1 MRPSLSRAFWPLITL
16 SMLAFSAT
24 ALADDPDPLTLAAS
38 SSRETCT
45 LGSVTTLHHEI
56 HGGQPPYRV
65 TVDGRVID
73 DASSPHYIPCRPS
86 AIWSLL
92 RPPGSEDVQRM
103 IVSVTDATGARA
115 WAVAEHR
122 LLRPLPAPIYL
133 RVSSGVAWPSGV
145 RLTAEWGA
153 PYRPRE
159 PRADSFAIRWRSQGA
174 AVWRVEHYRPDQ
186 SRSLSFRHS
195 WEIETSPAGER
206 LELQAAQLRHVHDLQ
221 APHALDWSRIASVVT
236 RTPPQNLQAEA
247 TQDSIFLRWGPH
259 IDGLSYEASLSA
271 VESRGYWYPQRLRLD
286 AGPLFNARFTD
297 LLPDTLY
304 RVEVY
309 LVDGDGWGAAL
320 QQHRFEIRTETA
332 PPEWKPPTWTP
343 GDVAASFIGDEM
355 EVTWT
360 PPETGSRF
368 ATTVCARPP
377 ETAYLRE
384 CQIVPPGESQ
394 ALLPLARRV
403 GGGSFLVT
411 VETRTTPPGTA
422 EVELHVSTYE
432 PDLLTQG
439 PPAEAPRFDAFRWGW
454 HHEDPRPGSWTYVW
468 EHQDGDLAEFS
479 WREGDRAIIRESL
492 SGWIAISTARS
503 FVPEAVRMRL
513 LRDGSW
519 TPWSEPAHVP
529 SVTRS
534 LFPVRFTDEGDVLQI
549 HWEAPPDDTDVIG
562 YRLFV
567 ERDGG
572 AEEVVDVGRQTG
584 MEIAIEPTDQVIAVS
599 VAALLDG
606 SLAIGRS
613 FTNWYRRDLQPAP
626 LSLTL
631 AVDHSPCPPGERAP
645 LTIKWSISG
654 GVAPFTL
661 SIGDLLGRET
671 EERRGSTVVECR
683 IGTDGLMQDIRA
695 SVADAN
701 GQSTHFTL
709 GHEQAWRHWFEDGK
723 DPFAVTLGRRN
734 VYRDRALVAWTGCRG
749 RYLAVLRW
757 RPAGT
762 EPWSYV
768 LDYPVTR
775 HGDGWTCSGVLDG
788 LAPLTTYEY
797 QLARY
802 LWPDQLQRPERLQW
816 TETQTVTTLG
826 EPQELSITQDGATVS
841 VSWRRQPDSWAYVV
855 RLRSDSRS
863 WWKRHEPSGE
873 ATETISFTGVPPGT
887 ALSIELISPPLRNGE
902 EEIPRSI
909 DPSFGYGH

>member
-1 MRPSLSRAFWPLITL
+1 MRRSLALALWPLVTL
-16 SMLAFSAT
+16 SLLAFSAT
-24 ALADDPDPLTLAAS
+24 ALADDPEPLTLSAS

-45 LGSVTTLHHEI
+45 LGSVTTLDYEI
-56 HGGQPPYRV
+56 HGGVPPYQIA
-65 TVDGRVID
+65 VDGRQIVG
-73 DASSPHYIPCRPS
+73 ALREHYIPCRPS
-86 AIWSLL
+86 AIWSPLE
-92 RPPGSEDVQRM
+92 PEGGDSVQR
-103 IVSVTDATGARA
+103 ISLSVSDAAGVRA
-115 WAVAEHR
+115 YAVAKHR
-122 LLRPLPAPIYL
+122 LVRPLPAPTYL
-133 RVSSGVAWPSGV
+133 RVTSGLAWPSGV
-145 RLTAEWGA
+145 RLTAEWGV

-159 PRADSFAIRWRSQGA
+159 PRADSFAIRWRTQGA
-174 AVWRVEHYRPDQ
+174 ADWQVEHVHPDQ
-186 SRSLSFRHS
+186 LGFLAFRHR
-195 WEIETSPAGER
+195 WRTPVSPAGER
-206 LELQAAQLRHVHDLQ
+206 LVLQAAQLRHPHDLH
-221 APHALDWSRIASVVT
+221 ALHALDWSKQASVVAGA
-236 RTPPQNLQAEA
+236 PPQDLQAEA
-247 TQDSIFLRWGPH
+247 THDSVTLRWGPH

-271 VESRGYWYPQRLRLD
+271 VESRGHWYPQRLRLD
-286 AGPLFNARFTD
+286 AGPLFNAQFTD
-297 LLPDTLY
+297 LLPGTLY

-309 LVDGDGWGAAL
+309 LDDGDGWGSAL

-343 GDVAASFIGDEM
+343 GDIAASFIGDEM
-355 EVTWT
+355 KVTWT
-360 PPETGSRF
+360 PPKTGARF
-368 ATTVCARPP
+368 ATTVCGRPP
-377 ETAYLRE
+377 EWAYGGE
-384 CQIVPPGESQ
+384 CKIVAPGESQ
-394 ALLPLARRV
+394 ALLPLARWV
-403 GGGSFLVT
+403 EGGSFLVT

-432 PDLLTQG
+432 PNLLTQG
-439 PPAEAPRFDAFRWGW
+439 QPTEAPQFDAFRWGW
-454 HHEDPRPGSWTYVW
+454 HHEDPRPGSWTFVW

-479 WREGDRAIIRESL
+479 WREGDRAIIRESR
-492 SGWIAISTARS
+492 SGWIAISTSRS

-513 LRDGSW
+513 LRDGAWS
-519 TPWSEPAHVP
+519 PWSEPAHVP

-534 LFPVRFTDEGDVLQI
+534 LFPVRFTDEGDVLQV
-549 HWEAPPDDTDVIG
+549 HWDAPPDDTDVIG

-599 VAALLDG
+599 VAALLEG

-613 FTNWYRRDLQPAP
+613 FTNWYHRDRLPDPLQ
-626 LSLTL
+626 LTL
-631 AVDHSPCPPGERAP
+631 AVDQSPSPPAERAP
-645 LTIKWSISG
+645 LTITWSISG

-661 SIGDLLGRET
+661 SMGDLLGRET

-695 SVADAN
+695 SVTDAN

-709 GHEQAWRHWFEDGK
+709 GHQLAWRHWFEEGK
-723 DPFAVTLGRRN
+723 DPFAVDLGRRH
-734 VYRDRALVAWTGCRG
+734 VYRDRVLVAWTGCRG

-802 LWPDQLQRPERLQW
+802 LWPEQLQRPAQLQW
-816 TETQTVTTLG
+816 AETQTVTTLG
-826 EPQELSITQDGATVS
+826 EPQDLSILQNGDSVS
-841 VSWRRQPDSWAYVV
+841 VSWKQQPDAWAYVV
-855 RLRSDSRS
+855 VLRAEGRS
-863 WWKRHEPSGE
+863 WWKRYEPSGE

-887 ALSIELISPPLRNGE
+887 ALSIELISPPLKDGE

-909 DPSFGYGH
+909 DPSFSYGH